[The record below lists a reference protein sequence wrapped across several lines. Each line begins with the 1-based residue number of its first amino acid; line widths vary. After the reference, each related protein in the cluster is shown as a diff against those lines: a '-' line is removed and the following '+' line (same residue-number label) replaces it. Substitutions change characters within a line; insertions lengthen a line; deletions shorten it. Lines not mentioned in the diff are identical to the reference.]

1 MVRFRTLGCYP
12 LTGAVES
19 SATTLPEIIQ
29 EMLLT
34 RTSERQGRV
43 IDHDQAG
50 SMEETSGLFLR
61 VRSMSHQS
69 DLISEDILA
78 YLGQHERK
86 ELLRFLTCGNVDDG
100 KSTLIGRLLHDSKMI
115 YEDHLEAITRDS
127 KKVGTTGDDVDLALL
142 VDGLQAEREQG
153 ITIDVAYRY
162 FSTAKRKFIIADTP
176 GHEQYTRNMATGAS
190 TCDLAIILIDAR
202 YGVQTQTRR
211 HSFIASLL
219 GIRHIVVA
227 INKMDLKDFDQGVF
241 EQIKAD
247 YLAFAEKIGL
257 KTSSLHF
264 VPMSALKG
272 DNVVNKSERSPWYA
286 GQSLME
292 ILETV
297 EIAADRNLDDMRFPV
312 QYVNR
317 PNLNFRGFAGTLAS
331 GVVRK
336 GDEVVALPS
345 GKGSKVKSIVTFEGE
360 LEQAGPG
367 QAVTLTLED
376 EIDVSRGDMLVHA
389 DNRPLVTDGFDAML
403 VWMAEEPMLPGK
415 KYDIKRAT
423 SYVPGSIPSI
433 VHKVDVN
440 TLERTPGSELKL
452 NEIARVKVS
461 LDAPIAL
468 DGYEQNRTTGAF
480 IVIDRL
486 TNGTVGAG
494 MIVSA
499 PPAAHGSSAH
509 HGSNAHVTREE
520 RAGRFGQQ
528 PATVLFSGLS
538 GAGKSTLAYAVA
550 QAVRYGPRGL
560 RAGRAE
566 PAPRPEQGVAAGPR
580 RTHREL
586 AAYRP
591 CRQAVQR
598 GRVDQPLRLRRAER
612 GRARAGQGADRRRA
626 PDHRLCRRRRRSAAN
641 AIPRGCMRRART
653 ISPASPSLRRAAGCR
668 PGDRYPVAERR
679 GRREAGARPV
689 ARTPGDLIVSQP

>member
-1 MVRFRTLGCYP
+1 
-12 LTGAVES
+12 
-19 SATTLPEIIQ
+19 
-29 EMLLT
+29 
-34 RTSERQGRV
+34 
-43 IDHDQAG
+43 
-50 SMEETSGLFLR
+50 
-61 VRSMSHQS
+61 MSHQS

-78 YLGQHERK
+78 YLAQHERK

-115 YEDHLEAITRDS
+115 YEDHLEAITKDS
-127 KKVGTTGDDVDLALL
+127 KKVGTTGDDIDLALL

-219 GIRHIVVA
+219 GIKHIVVA
-227 INKMDLKDFDQGVF
+227 VNKMDLKDFDQGVF

-247 YLAFAEKIGL
+247 YLAFAEKI
-257 KTSSLHF
+257 SLRPTTLEF

-272 DNVVNKSERSPWYA
+272 DNVVNKSERSPWYT

-297 EIAADRNLDDMRFPV
+297 EVAGDRNFDDLRFPV

-331 GVVRK
+331 GIVRK
-336 GDEVVALPS
+336 GDEVLALPS
-345 GKGSKVKSIVTFEGE
+345 GKSSRVKSIVTFEGE

-367 QAVTLTLED
+367 QAITLTLED

-389 DNRPLVTDGFDAML
+389 DNRPLVTDSFEAML
-403 VWMAEEPMLPGK
+403 VWMGEEPMLPGK

-433 VHKVDVN
+433 VHRVDVN
-440 TLERTPGSELKL
+440 TLEQGPASELKL
-452 NEIARVKVS
+452 NEIGRVKVA

-468 DGYEQNRTTGAF
+468 DGYEYNRTTGAF
-480 IVIDRL
+480 IIIDRL

-494 MIVSA
+494 MIIADPV
-499 PPAAHGSSAH
+499 AHGGGQ
-509 HGSNAHVTREE
+509 HGRLAHVSTEE
-520 RAGRFGQQ
+520 RASRFGQQ
-528 PATVLFSGLS
+528 PATVLFTGLS
-538 GAGKSTLAYAVA
+538 GAGKSTLAYAVERKLFDMGR
-550 QAVRYGPRGL
+550 AVYVLDGQNLRHDLNKGL
-560 RAGRAE
+560 PQDRAGRAE
-566 PAPRPEQGVAAGPR
+566 
-580 RTHREL
+580 
-586 AAYRP
+586 
-591 CRQAVQR
+591 
-598 GRVDQPLRLRRAER
+598 
-612 GRARAGQGADRRRA
+612 
-626 PDHRLCRRRRRSAAN
+626 N
-641 AIPRGCMRRART
+641 W
-653 ISPASPSLRRAAGCR
+653 RRAAHVARQFNEAGLIALAAFVAPDAEGREQAKALIGSERALTVYVQASPQVC
-668 PGDRYPVAERR
+668 AERDPQGLYAAGGDNIPGEGFPYDVPLNADLVIDTQTQSVEEGVKAVLDLLRSR
-679 GRREAGARPV
+679 GA
-689 ARTPGDLIVSQP
+689 I

>member
-1 MVRFRTLGCYP
+1 
-12 LTGAVES
+12 
-19 SATTLPEIIQ
+19 
-29 EMLLT
+29 
-34 RTSERQGRV
+34 
-43 IDHDQAG
+43 
-50 SMEETSGLFLR
+50 
-61 VRSMSHQS
+61 MSHQS
-69 DLISEDILA
+69 DLISQDILA
-78 YLGQHERK
+78 YLAQHERK

-127 KKVGTTGDDVDLALL
+127 KKVGTTGEDVDLALL

-190 TCDLAIILIDAR
+190 TCDLAIILVDAR

-219 GIRHIVVA
+219 GIKHIVVA
-227 INKMDLKDFDQGVF
+227 VNKMDLKDFDQGVF
-241 EQIKAD
+241 EAIKAD
-247 YLAFAEKIGL
+247 YLQFAERIKL
-257 KTSSLHF
+257 NPTSIHF

-272 DNVVNKSERSPWYA
+272 DNVVNKSERSPWYT

-297 EIAADRNLDDMRFPV
+297 EIAGDRNVADMRFPV

-331 GVVRK
+331 GIVRK

-345 GKGSKVKSIVTFEGE
+345 GKGSRVKSIVTYEGE
-360 LEQAGPG
+360 LEHAGPG
-367 QAVTLTLED
+367 QAITLTLED

-389 DNRPLVTDGFDAML
+389 DNQPLVTDSFDAML
-403 VWMAEEPMLPGK
+403 VWMGEEPMLPGK

-433 VHKVDVN
+433 AHKVDVN
-440 TLERTPGSELKL
+440 TLEETAASSLQL
-452 NEIARVKVS
+452 NEIAKVKVS
-461 LDAPIAL
+461 LDATIAL

-494 MIVSA
+494 MIISDPKAGGNVSGHHGAQAHVSA
-499 PPAAHGSSAH
+499 
-509 HGSNAHVTREE
+509 EE
-520 RAGRFGQQ
+520 RASRFGQK

-538 GAGKSTLAYAVA
+538 GAGKSTLAYAVERKLFDMGR
-550 QAVRYGPRGL
+550 AVYVLDGQNLRHDLNKGL
-560 RAGRAE
+560 PQDRAGRTENWRRA
-566 PAPRPEQGVAAGPR
+566 AHVARQFNEAGLL
-580 RTHREL
+580 TL
-586 AAYRP
+586 AAFVAPDAEGRE
-591 CRQAVQR
+591 QAKA
-598 GRVDQPLRLRRAER
+598 LI
-612 GRARAGQGADRRRA
+612 GADR
-626 PDHRLCRRRRRSAAN
+626 LV
-641 AIPRGCMRRART
+641 T
-653 ISPASPSLRRAAGCR
+653 VYVQASPTVCRERDPQGLYAAGQDNI
-668 PGDRYPVAERR
+668 PGESFPYDVPLDADLVIDTQSVGVEEGVRQVLDLLRSR
-679 GRREAGARPV
+679 GA
-689 ARTPGDLIVSQP
+689 I

>member
-1 MVRFRTLGCYP
+1 
-12 LTGAVES
+12 
-19 SATTLPEIIQ
+19 
-29 EMLLT
+29 
-34 RTSERQGRV
+34 
-43 IDHDQAG
+43 
-50 SMEETSGLFLR
+50 
-61 VRSMSHQS
+61 MSHQS
-69 DLISEDILA
+69 DLISQDILA
-78 YLGQHERK
+78 YLAQHERK

-190 TCDLAIILIDAR
+190 TCDLAIILVDAR

-211 HSFIASLL
+211 HSYIASLL

-241 EQIKAD
+241 ESIKAD
-247 YLAFAEKIGL
+247 YLQFAERIGL
-257 KTSSLHF
+257 KPRSLHF

-272 DNVVNKSERSPWYA
+272 DNVVNRSERSPWYT
-286 GQSLME
+286 GQPLME
-292 ILETV
+292 ILESV
-297 EIAADRNLDDMRFPV
+297 EISGDRNLDDMRFPV

-317 PNLNFRGFAGTLAS
+317 PNLNFRGFSGTLAS
-331 GVVRK
+331 GVVHK

-345 GKGSKVKSIVTFEGE
+345 GKGSRVKSIVTFEGE

-367 QAVTLTLED
+367 QAITLTLED

-389 DNRPLVTDGFDAML
+389 DNRPLVSDAFDAML
-403 VWMAEEPMLPGK
+403 VWMSEEPMLPGK

-433 VHKVDVN
+433 THKVDVN
-440 TLERTPGSELKL
+440 TLEQAAASSLQL

-494 MIVSA
+494 MIIAEPQSGVGHRDPLGHVS
-499 PPAAHGSSAH
+499 S
-509 HGSNAHVTREE
+509 EE
-520 RAGRFGQQ
+520 RAARFGQQ
-528 PATVLFSGLS
+528 PATVLFTGLS
-538 GAGKSTLAYAVA
+538 GAGKSTLAYAVERKLFDA
-550 QAVRYGPRGL
+550 GRAVYVLDGQNLRHDLNKGL
-560 RAGRAE
+560 PQDRAGRTE
-566 PAPRPEQGVAAGPR
+566 
-580 RTHREL
+580 
-586 AAYRP
+586 
-591 CRQAVQR
+591 
-598 GRVDQPLRLRRAER
+598 
-612 GRARAGQGADRRRA
+612 
-626 PDHRLCRRRRRSAAN
+626 N
-641 AIPRGCMRRART
+641 W
-653 ISPASPSLRRAAGCR
+653 RRAAH
-668 PGDRYPVAERR
+668 VARQFN
-679 GRREAGARPV
+679 EAGLLTLAAFV
-689 ARTPGDLIVSQP
+689 APDAEGREQAKSLIGPERLITVYVQASPQACRERDPQGLYAAGQDNIPGESFPYDIPLNADLVVDTQSLSVEEGAKAVLDLLRSRGLI